1 MAEGLLRG
9 MAGDRFEVFSAGTEA
24 TSVKPEAI
32 SVMAE
37 IGVDISTQESETLDR
52 YLGESLDLVITV
64 CADAN
69 EACPVFP
76 GARER
81 LRAFRNV
88 RDEIRARIEGELW
101 RNQGCESDISEGQTA
116 IIGFVTAPLIQDPSE
131 TDIAMMRRALL
142 AAEEAAEKGEVPVG
156 AVVARGEEILAVAAN
171 EREATGDPTAHAE
184 LLAIRRASAA
194 TGGWRLTGFTLYAT
208 LEPCPMCAGAAHAS
222 RLSRLVYA
230 APDPK
235 AGYAGTL
242 HNIPADSR
250 LNHTL
255 TVESGLLE
263 ERAAALLR
271 DFFQYRRRRPGKT
284 PGSPLLQD

>member
-1 MAEGLLRG
+1 M
-9 MAGDRFEVFSAGTEA
+9 
-24 TSVKPEAI
+24 
-32 SVMAE
+32 
-37 IGVDISTQESETLDR
+37 
-52 YLGESLDLVITV
+52 
-64 CADAN
+64 
-69 EACPVFP
+69 
-76 GARER
+76 
-81 LRAFRNV
+81 
-88 RDEIRARIEGELW
+88 
-101 RNQGCESDISEGQTA
+101 EGQTA
-116 IIGFVTAPLIQDPSE
+116 IIGFVEAPLIHDPSE

-156 AVVARGEEILAVAAN
+156 AVVARGGEPLAVAAN

-194 TGGWRLTGFTLYAT
+194 TGGWRLTGCTLYAT

-242 HNIPADSR
+242 HNTPADSR

-255 TVESGLLE
+255 IVEGGLLE
-263 ERAAALLR
+263 VRAAALLR
-271 DFFQYRRRRPGKT
+271 DFFLYRRQRPGKA
-284 PGSPLLQD
+284 PESPLL